1 MICLNYLLF
10 RGGVL
15 TRPFFF
21 EWIVRFNNA
30 GKKFFGFCALVCLC
44 LIASLTSADE
54 EEYKQEIYLT
64 KKQAFEKA
72 FPSADK
78 VDREKKWLTDTQRQA
93 ISNAIGEPV
102 KDRRLSFYA
111 GMKNGKTLG
120 YMVIDHRI
128 GKSFPI
134 TFMVVI
140 NPDGTARDVEIM
152 VYREP
157 RGWEVRYESFL
168 RQFFGK
174 RADSDF
180 REINSITGATLSV
193 RAVTKGVQKALAAF
207 KILYLDKI
215 P

>member
-1 MICLNYLLF
+1 MRLKGAEKMAYGFWVTVCSVCVF
-10 RGGVL
+10 AFVG
-15 TRPFFF
+15 
-21 EWIVRFNNA
+21 A
-30 GKKFFGFCALVCLC
+30 GSLAL
-44 LIASLTSADE
+44 ADE
-54 EEYKQEIYLT
+54 EEYKQEVYLT
-64 KKQAFEKA
+64 KKQAIEKA
-72 FPSADK
+72 FPGADE

-93 ISNAIGEPV
+93 IAEVVGEPV
-102 KDRRLSFYA
+102 KDRRINFYV
-111 GMKNGKTLG
+111 GRKKGKTLG

-174 RADSDF
+174 SADSDF

-193 RAVTKGVQKALAAF
+193 RSVTKGVQKALAAF
-207 KILYLDKI
+207 KVLYLDKV

>member
-1 MICLNYLLF
+1 MRCKDAEET
-10 RGGVL
+10 V
-15 TRPFFF
+15 
-21 EWIVRFNNA
+21 
-30 GKKFFGFCALVCLC
+30 FGFWALVG
-44 LIASLTSADE
+44 LTIIFALAGEAPLASADE
-54 EEYKQEIYLT
+54 EEYKLEVYLT
-64 KKQAFEKA
+64 KKQALETA
-72 FPSADK
+72 FPGADQ

-93 ISNAIGEPV
+93 IGKAIGEPV
-102 KDRRLSFYA
+102 KDRRISFYV
-111 GMKNGKTLG
+111 GRKNGKTLA

-140 NPDGTARDVEIM
+140 NPNGTARDVEIM

-193 RAVTKGVQKALAAF
+193 RSVTKGVQKALVAF
-207 KILYLDKI
+207 KVLYLDKV